1 MRKLSRDEVK
11 YLAAFTMVLNHL
23 ANAGLIPAGTL
34 LHDAFVNI
42 GYFTAITMCWFLVEG
57 FYHTRSVSRYL
68 GRMVLFACLAQV
80 PYERL
85 LFLHQLNMLFSLTLC
100 LLLLCVLCFVRDG
113 FLRQILVLLI
123 FAASV
128 FTDWAVLAPLFTAV
142 FARYRTN
149 PKAIRIAWPIL
160 SALVALSSLPS
171 AFTPYGILNA
181 VFAGV
186 FPFLAGLVVQYG
198 CSGERSEK
206 HRTFNKWFFYV
217 FYPAHLTILLIIK
230 TAVGL

>member
-1 MRKLSRDEVK
+1 ML
-11 YLAAFTMVLNHL
+11 
-23 ANAGLIPAGTL
+23 
-34 LHDAFVNI
+34 
-42 GYFTAITMCWFLVEG
+42 
-57 FYHTRSVSRYL
+57 VSRGGFL
-68 GRMVLFACLAQV
+68 
-80 PYERL
+80 PHEEREKVSGA
-85 LFLHQLNMLFSLTLC
+85 NDALC
-100 LLLLCVLCFVRDG
+100 LHCAVPLWESFGLSSAEHALLPDALPSAPCVLCFVRDG
-113 FLRQILVLLI
+113 FLRQILALLI

-186 FPFLAGLVVQYG
+186 FPLLAGLVVQYD
-198 CSGERSEK
+198 CSGERSER

-217 FYPAHLTILLIIK
+217 FYPAHLTVLMIIK

>member
-1 MRKLSRDEVK
+1 M
-11 YLAAFTMVLNHL
+11 M
-23 ANAGLIPAGTL
+23 
-34 LHDAFVNI
+34 
-42 GYFTAITMCWFLVEG
+42 
-57 FYHTRSVSRYL
+57 
-68 GRMVLFACLAQV
+68 LFACIAQY
-80 PYERL
+80 PYGRVL
-85 LFLHQLNMLFSLTLC
+85 DFHQLNMLFSLTLC

-186 FPFLAGLVVQYG
+186 FPLLAGLVVQYA
-198 CSGERSEK
+198 CSGERSER

-217 FYPAHLTILLIIK
+217 FYPAHLTVLMIIK

>member
-113 FLRQILVLLI
+113 FLRQFLVLVI
-123 FAASV
+123 FLASL
-128 FTDWAVLAPLFTAV
+128 FTDWALLAPLFTAV
-142 FARYRTN
+142 FARYRTDR
-149 PKAIRIAWPIL
+149 KALRIAWPIL
-160 SALVALSSLPS
+160 AALVSLSSLPAAIS
-171 AFTPYGILNA
+171 PYGILNA
-181 VFAGV
+181 IFAGV
-186 FPFLAGLVVQYG
+186 FPLLAGVVVLYG
-198 CSGERSEK
+198 CSGEKSPN
-206 HRTFNKWFFYV
+206 HQTFHKWFFYV
-217 FYPAHLTILLIIK
+217 FYPAHLAVLLLIK
-230 TAVGL
+230 TAAGL